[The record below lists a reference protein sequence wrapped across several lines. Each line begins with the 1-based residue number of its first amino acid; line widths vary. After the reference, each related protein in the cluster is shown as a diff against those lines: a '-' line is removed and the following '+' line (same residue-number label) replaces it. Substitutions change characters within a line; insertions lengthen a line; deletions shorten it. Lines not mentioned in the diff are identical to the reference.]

1 MCERDSKRNTCRR
14 KKVKLHDL
22 REHNIDRLCYYLG
35 VYPWGYFLQ
44 SNDVEYIYLHFADIV
59 LHILSECVP
68 AKTVVLGPKDPQ
80 YVTPLVKMLLKRHN
94 RLRRQG
100 RHDEA
105 NVVAQKINNLITTN
119 RSSSLNKLSSA
130 STKELW
136 AAVNKTRNSA
146 NSISLSALL
155 RDPDVINS
163 HFAKIAFKNS
173 YDHTELDGFRRK
185 CNSENFDPLSN
196 IEVEALLRNIY

>member
-1 MCERDSKRNTCRR
+1 MQ
-14 KKVKLHDL
+14 
-22 REHNIDRLCYYLG
+22 Y
-35 VYPWGYFLQ
+35 
-44 SNDVEYIYLHFADIV
+44 NDVEFIYLHFVDIV

-80 YVTPLVKMLLKRHN
+80 YVTPLVKMLLKRRN

-105 NVVAQKINNLITTN
+105 NVDDAQKINNLITTS

-130 STKELW
+130 AGTKEMW

-146 NSISLSALL
+146 NSISSSALL

-173 YDHTELDGFRRK
+173 YDHTELDGFRRE
-185 CNSENFDPLSN
+185 CNSEKKENFDPLSN
-196 IEVEALLRNIY
+196 IEVDALLRNIKTSAACCDILPARLL

>member
-1 MCERDSKRNTCRR
+1 
-14 KKVKLHDL
+14 
-22 REHNIDRLCYYLG
+22 
-35 VYPWGYFLQ
+35 
-44 SNDVEYIYLHFADIV
+44 
-59 LHILSECVP
+59 
-68 AKTVVLGPKDPQ
+68 VLGPKDPQ
-80 YVTPLVKMLLKRHN
+80 YVTPLVKMLLKRRN

-119 RSSSLNKLSSA
+119 RSYSLNKLSSA

-146 NSISLSALL
+146 NSISSSALL

-173 YDHTELDGFRRK
+173 
-185 CNSENFDPLSN
+185 
-196 IEVEALLRNIY
+196 